1 MKLKNILIA
10 VNNIEAAKKYYHGIF
25 GLIPILEEEGNV
37 VLTEGLVL
45 QEKRLWES
53 ELGKSCTFKNHCSE
67 LYFEERNIEELV
79 EKLEKSYPETEYVT
93 LLTVCDKGQ
102 KLVRFYD
109 LDGNLIEVRTP
120 REAAGL

>member
-10 VNNIEAAKKYYHGIF
+10 VNNIEAAKQFYGRVF
-25 GLIPILEEEGNV
+25 GLIPILEAEGNI

-45 QEKRLWES
+45 QEKCIWES
-53 ELGKSCTFKNHCSE
+53 ELGKGCTFKNHCSE
-67 LYFEERNIEELV
+67 LYFEERNIEEFV
-79 EKLEKSYPETEYVT
+79 EKLEEYYPETEYVT
-93 LLTVCDKGQ
+93 VLTVCDKGQ